1 MYKIR
6 YMPAYAQPLDED
18 ARLLAELGVRLRL
31 ARKRR
36 GMSAEK
42 LAERAGI
49 TRVTLHRL
57 EVGAPAAASLGTL
70 TRVLGALGMAGDL
83 TLLARDD
90 RVGHQLR
97 DASLLAPKKPPLP
110 RLIALKDLPY
120 LRTVAAWHLPD
131 EDTKLTP
138 EEVFGLYE
146 RNWRHIEPEKIV
158 GKEAA
163 VLKRLTNT
171 VGKGVLLV

>member
-1 MYKIR
+1 
-6 YMPAYAQPLDED
+6 MPAYTKVMDEE
-18 ARLLAELGVRLRL
+18 ARLLSELGMRLRM

-42 LAERAGI
+42 LAELAGI
-49 TRVTLHRL
+49 TRVTLNRI
-57 EVGAPAAASLGTL
+57 EVGEPAAATLGTL
-70 TRVLGALGMAGDL
+70 TRVMGALGMAGDL
-83 TLLARDD
+83 MLLARDD

-97 DASLLAPKKPPLP
+97 DANLLQPKKPALP

-131 EDTKLTP
+131 ADTRLTP
-138 EEVFGLYE
+138 EEVFNLYE
-146 RNWRHIEPEKIV
+146 RNWRHIEPDKIV

-171 VGKGVLLV
+171 VGKGVMLV

>member
-1 MYKIR
+1 
-6 YMPAYAQPLDED
+6 MPTYTQPPDED
-18 ARLLAELGVRLRL
+18 ARRLAELGLRLRL

-36 GMSAEK
+36 GMSAET
-42 LAERAGI
+42 LAEHAGI

-57 EVGAPAAASLGTL
+57 EVGAPAAVSLGTL

-97 DASLLAPKKPPLP
+97 DASLLVPKKPPLP
-110 RLIALKDLPY
+110 RLIALKDLPH

-138 EEVFGLYE
+138 EEVFSLYE
-146 RNWRHIEPEKIV
+146 RNWRHMEPEKIV

-163 VLKRLTNT
+163 VLKKLTDT